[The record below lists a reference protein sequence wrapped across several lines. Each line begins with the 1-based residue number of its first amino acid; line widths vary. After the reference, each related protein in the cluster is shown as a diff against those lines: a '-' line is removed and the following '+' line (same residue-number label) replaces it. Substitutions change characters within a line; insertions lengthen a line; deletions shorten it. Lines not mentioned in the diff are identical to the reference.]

1 MGKGPGQ
8 ASQEGLHPAVGY
20 AYHLD
25 AGLFAKLLQRH
36 ATERGVTHILDNVVS
51 VEQDARGNISQL
63 NLQEHDPHPVELVVD
78 CTGFRGLII
87 NEMLD
92 QPFIDYSKYLANDR
106 AMAVQIPHP
115 HEHHIDS
122 VTKATALGAGWSW
135 RVPLYNRIGTGYVFS
150 SAHRTDE
157 EARDEFCAFLGDQR
171 PKDAEPRV
179 IPMRIGRNERA
190 WVGNCI
196 AMGLSGG
203 FIEPLEST
211 AIHMIDQAI
220 RWLTGNFPDQ
230 DFPDPVVNR
239 FNKLMAKL
247 YDEVRDF
254 ICLHYALGN
263 RTDDQYWID
272 ARKLDVPD
280 SLAENLELWKY
291 RLPLPED
298 LEFASL
304 FPATT
309 YEVVLLGKR
318 VYETG
323 FGKDKFIENPAL
335 SPEPWRQ
342 YLQEF
347 VGQMEKFA
355 PAMSDHRDL
364 LNKLRGEVSQVGM
377 PEFSM
382 GPGPTIGMAP
392 SGNKMSAKLDL
403 GDLSNRMKST
413 EEEAGL
419 L

>member
-1 MGKGPGQ
+1 M
-8 ASQEGLHPAVGY
+8 HV
-20 AYHLD
+20 
-25 AGLFAKLLQRH
+25 
-36 ATERGVTHILDNVVS
+36 LDNVVS
-51 VEQDARGNISQL
+51 VEQDERGFVKTL
-63 NLQEHDPHPVELVVD
+63 NLQHRDPMDVELVID

-115 HEHHIDS
+115 NDHHIDN

-157 EARDEFCAFLGDQR
+157 EARDEFVAFLGDEL
-171 PKDAEPRV
+171 PKGAEPRV

-196 AMGLSGG
+196 SMGLSSG

-211 AIHMIDQAI
+211 AIHMIDMSV
-220 RWLTGNFPDQ
+220 RWLAINLPDRSC
-230 DFPDPVVNR
+230 PPTLVKR
-239 FNKLMAKL
+239 YNKLVARI

-254 ICLHYALGN
+254 ICMHYALGN

-272 ARKLDVPD
+272 ARNLEVPD
-280 SLAENLELWKY
+280 SLAENLEVWKY
-291 RLPLPED
+291 RLPIEQD

-304 FPATT
+304 FSWRT
-309 YEVVLLGKR
+309 YENVLLGKR

-323 FGKDKFIENPAL
+323 FGKNEFIKNPSLNRDA
-335 SPEPWRQ
+335 W
-342 YLQEF
+342 
-347 VGQMEKFA
+347 VKFA
-355 PAMSDHRDL
+355 KTHVVNIDKMTKSLSSHRDL
-364 LNKLRGEVSQVGM
+364 LTKLREEEPVDASSKA
-377 PEFSM
+377 PTFSF
-382 GPGPTIGMAP
+382 GAGATVGMAP
-392 SGNKMSAKLDL
+392 SKTKVSSGIDFKSVVEKSDSKY
-403 GDLSNRMKST
+403 GDV
-413 EEEAGL
+413 GL